1 MWGSDSKNALVM
13 TDPDYPLNEV
23 YAPFED
29 LAIRAF
35 YYPIETRLEFSHVNS
50 SLLPVELKP
59 KVRDPLRSCFT
70 LQQWRTAVVFTLLCT
85 NNMALFS
92 QNLIIPEAYSMSHS
106 SKSPTHNRIEFV
118 VQYVSPVHFHHC
130 IFSSQTKMIRIPSL
144 R

>member
-13 TDPDYPLNEV
+13 TGMHYLFAASLNFAVLKRFSFSDPDYPLNEV

-59 KVRDPLRSCFT
+59 KVRSVNL
-70 LQQWRTAVVFTLLCT
+70 LVVFQS
-85 NNMALFS
+85 AS
-92 QNLIIPEAYSMSHS
+92 
-106 SKSPTHNRIEFV
+106 IEIG
-118 VQYVSPVHFHHC
+118 SG
-130 IFSSQTKMIRIPSL
+130 I
-144 R
+144 